1 MAVGHGSPSA
11 RNLCLTLYIYLS
23 VLSLFLH
30 KDSLTA
36 SPSLLVVSEELMA
49 SKVPCHRKSEPPTK
63 QGSQS
68 SQLRTGLRLLSNASV
83 SVLLLML
90 SNDVSSNPGPFSL
103 AQVLPKARGLKIS
116 HLNVRSL
123 FPKIDEIRMLL
134 KDQPKQN
141 KAAKLILDR
150 PKYSS
155 ATEALE
161 ELEWKHLDHRRH
173 LHRCVFIFRC
183 LHNIIDFNFNF
194 RQDNDIHHHNTRQ
207 SKNLH
212 LSAPKTNWAKQKLT
226 YQAALDFNLL
236 SPEIQETASILLFKK
251 KLERIS

>member
-1 MAVGHGSPSA
+1 MLVNLANINGLLRRIKTLLPLNA
-11 RNLCLTLYIYLS
+11 RLILYH
-23 VLSLFLH
+23 SLILPLFDYGDIIWGD
-30 KDSLTA
+30 KKNT
-36 SPSLLVVSEELMA
+36 
-49 SKVPCHRKSEPPTK
+49 
-63 QGSQS
+63 
-68 SQLRTGLRLLSNASV
+68 
-83 SVLLLML
+83 LLM
-90 SNDVSSNPGPFSL
+90 NDL
-103 AQVLPKARGLKIS
+103 QV
-116 HLNVRSL
+116 
-123 FPKIDEIRMLL
+123 
-134 KDQPKQN
+134 QQN

-194 RQDNDIHHHNTRQ
+194 RQNNDIHHHNTCQ

>member
-1 MAVGHGSPSA
+1 MFRFTLRLLFVSAFNISNGS
-11 RNLCLTLYIYLS
+11 
-23 VLSLFLH
+23 V
-30 KDSLTA
+30 
-36 SPSLLVVSEELMA
+36 
-49 SKVPCHRKSEPPTK
+49 KSEPPRYNFLTCFLML
-63 QGSQS
+63 
-68 SQLRTGLRLLSNASV
+68 LRFSRFKKY
-83 SVLLLML
+83 LLLFSPCSCHLALARATIPSSPREDL
-90 SNDVSSNPGPFSL
+90 SWNEHIKNIVNKTNQRLGLLRRIKTLLPLNARLILYHSLILPLFDYGDIIWGDKNNTLLMNDL
-103 AQVLPKARGLKIS
+103 QV
-116 HLNVRSL
+116 
-123 FPKIDEIRMLL
+123 
-134 KDQPKQN
+134 QQN

-194 RQDNDIHHHNTRQ
+194 RQNNDIHHHNTRQ